1 MFWRS
6 ETQSSVRPSVCL
18 SVPTFVR
25 PSVPTFVC
33 LFKVSAKLPSRMK
46 EDLVKFMS
54 KIIMQVAAG
63 AKRFQIFLVFFLEH
77 IFQKFMALKT
87 VANLLQEGWTR
98 KLSFFENRKKK
109 NYFFSQKLK
118 KLKVRIMV
126 YHQFGISRNHHL
138 SFLFSGFVT
147 TVGCCVS
154 LFKKYFLFNKQSK
167 PTAQDTQWK
176 LYLCVIFY
184 FTSYSLDGSYG
195 FVISNYLP
203 IMLWII
209 SKIVGIH

>member
-6 ETQSSVRPSVCL
+6 ETQSSVRPSVRL
-18 SVPTFVR
+18 SVCTYVR
-25 PSVPTFVC
+25 PSVCTYVR
-33 LFKVSAKLPSRMK
+33 LS
-46 EDLVKFMS
+46 
-54 KIIMQVAAG
+54 
-63 AKRFQIFLVFFLEH
+63 FQSLCKTSFENEGRLSQIYVQNYYVGGGGRKAVPNFFGFFLEH

-118 KLKVRIMV
+118 KLKVSIMV

-167 PTAQDTQWK
+167 PTAQDTQQK
-176 LYLCVIFY
+176 LYL
-184 FTSYSLDGSYG
+184 
-195 FVISNYLP
+195 
-203 IMLWII
+203 
-209 SKIVGIH
+209 